1 MLRFGAAIV
10 WWRYE
15 HTNVGIY
22 SEIREIASRE
32 FRSSRRALLLLNC
45 MVVAVQKAIRG
56 LGGRKGACWRAYIAY
71 IDLRGCVTTLSEEGK
86 FVDAISEGSRE
97 AGLGRGEQAIGDWHS
112 FRSNDRRRFAA
123 PIVFANY
130 ASGGRTIGGG
140 PH

>member
-56 LGGRKGACWRAYIAY
+56 LGGRKGTCWRGYIAY
-71 IDLRGCVTTLSEEGK
+71 IVFGGCLTIVSEEGK

-97 AGLGRGEQAIGDWHS
+97 AGLGRWL
-112 FRSNDRRRFAA
+112 R
-123 PIVFANY
+123 
-130 ASGGRTIGGG
+130 ASSD
-140 PH
+140 